1 MNLKEYVW
9 IFPSAI
15 NSKTCDEI
23 VEYGLQKTLEVARTG
38 DGKNNDTPENSSKK
52 RKSEVTW
59 LDDRWLYDLIQP
71 YVSEANVEAG
81 WNFQWDYSEKIQFTK
96 YGNNQ
101 HYGWHTDS
109 FAEKYEDG
117 KDKNFTGKIRKLS
130 CTVNLSDPKSY
141 EGGDFEI
148 DLRNSVDYE
157 LTPSSILRLNT
168 GKPKGSII
176 VFPSFVWHRVLP
188 VTKGVRY
195 SLVCWNIG
203 WPFV

>member
-9 IFPSAI
+9 IFPSVI
-15 NSKTCDEI
+15 HSKTCDEI
-23 VEYGLQKTLEVARTG
+23 IEYGLQKTLELARTG
-38 DGKNNDTPENSSKK
+38 NGKNNDTPENSSKK

-59 LDDRWLYDLIQP
+59 LDDKWLYDLIHP
-71 YVSEANVEAG
+71 YINQANIEAG
-81 WNFQWDYSEKIQFTK
+81 WNFQWDYSESIQFTK

-109 FAEKYEDG
+109 FPEKYGEE
-117 KDKNFTGKIRKLS
+117 KDKNYAGKIRKLS
-130 CTVNLSDPKSY
+130 CTVNLSDPKDY

-148 DLRNSVDYE
+148 DLRNSIDYE
-157 LTPSSILRLNT
+157 TTPSSILKLNI